1 MLSFWSPA
9 SFVLSSLHVDIRDL
23 LSGELIYFW
32 LFKGV
37 WCLLE
42 RGQILGMGHLKHLN
56 EKITETVTLTSV
68 LIQVNSTVSITFACL
83 FHVNNFNISLK

>member
-9 SFVLSSLHVDIRDL
+9 SFALSSLHVDIHDL
-23 LSGELIYFW
+23 LPGELIYFW

-42 RGQILGMGHLKHLN
+42 RGHILGMGHVKYLD
-56 EKITETVTLTSV
+56 EKIIETVTLTSV
-68 LIQVNSTVSITFACL
+68 LIQVNSTVSRTFACQ